1 MERMDGFKKVRV
13 IFITDGDK
21 RARRVIETVARGLG
35 LRCISASAGNPTPLS
50 GWEIVNL
57 LQEVPS
63 DPVLIMFD
71 DKGKDGQGQGEMAMR
86 YVASHSSVQ
95 VLGAV
100 AVAANTY
107 GGIGVPADICITAQ
121 GYLVDAAVD
130 KHGKVVGGS
139 WGKPIVHGDT
149 VDILNDL
156 NVPYIVGIGDI
167 GKMDSADELTG
178 GAPITRQ
185 AIETILK
192 RSGGGYESRIY

>member
-1 MERMDGFKKVRV
+1 MKRMGGFKKVRV

-21 RARRVIETVARGLG
+21 MARRVIEMVGRKLG

-57 LQEVPS
+57 LQEVPF

-86 YVASHSSVQ
+86 YVAYHPSVQ

-121 GYLVDAAVD
+121 GCMVNAAVD
-130 KHGKVVGGS
+130 KNGQVVGGS

-192 RSGGGYESRIY
+192 RSGGGYESRN